1 MVKTYKQLFNE
12 KYGFKKDKAHSIKDI
27 SKLTKYKI
35 SGLQT
40 IYNRGV
46 GAYYNNPKSVR
57 PSVKSPQQ
65 WSMARIYSF
74 AVGGTTRR
82 TADADLWKKHLQNK
96 KK

>member
-12 KYGFKKDKAHSIKDI
+12 KYGFKKDKAHSLKDI

-46 GAYYNNPKSVR
+46 GAFYNNSKSVR

-65 WSMARIYSF
+65 WAVARVYS
-74 AVGGTTRR
+74 AVNPKSK
-82 TADADLWKKHLQNK
+82 AHKIDKKFLIKTK
-96 KK
+96 K

>member
-12 KYGFKKDKAHSIKDI
+12 RFGFKHNKAHSIKDI
-27 SKLTKYKI
+27 SKLTNYKLG
-35 SGLQT
+35 GLQT

-65 WSMARIYSF
+65 WAIARLYS
-74 AVGGTTRR
+74 AVNPKSK
-82 TADADLWKKHLQNK
+82 AHKIDKKFLIKTK
-96 KK
+96 K

>member
-12 KYGFKKDKAHSIKDI
+12 KYGFKKDKAHSLKDI

-65 WSMARIYSF
+65 WSMARVYS
-74 AVGGTTRR
+74 AVNPKSK
-82 TADADLWKKHLQNK
+82 AHKIDKKFLIKTK
-96 KK
+96 K

>member
-12 KYGFKKDKAHSIKDI
+12 KYGFKKDKAHSLKDI

-65 WSMARIYSF
+65 WSMARIYS
-74 AVGGTTRR
+74 AVNPKSK
-82 TADADLWKKHLQNK
+82 AHKIDKKFLIKTK
-96 KK
+96 K

>member
-12 KYGFKKDKAHSIKDI
+12 KYGFKKDKAHSLKDI

-65 WSMARIYSF
+65 WAVARVYS
-74 AVGGTTRR
+74 AVNPKSK
-82 TADADLWKKHLQNK
+82 AHKIDKKFLIKTK
-96 KK
+96 K